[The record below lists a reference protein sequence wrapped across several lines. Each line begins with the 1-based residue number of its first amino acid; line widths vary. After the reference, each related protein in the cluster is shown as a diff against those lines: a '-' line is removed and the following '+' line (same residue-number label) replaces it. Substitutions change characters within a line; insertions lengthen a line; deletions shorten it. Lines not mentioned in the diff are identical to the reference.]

1 MVGQLRDMS
10 EYTENSGRKAVKT
23 VLQYVTRTCD
33 VPRYSISRFFVCLS
47 VVCLSYGFRAP
58 TTQKIMGTSTLFDT

>member
-47 VVCLSYGFRAP
+47 VCLSVVCLSVLRFSSPYNAENHGY
-58 TTQKIMGTSTLFDT
+58 